1 MLRTGEG
8 RRACWAVE
16 DTSVDVDDC
25 LVIYLE
31 GREGG
36 LGVGSVSTSCSSSS

>member
-1 MLRTGEG
+1 VFGTGEV
-8 RRACWAVE
+8 RRAVE
-16 DTSVDVDDC
+16 DTFVVDDC
-25 LVIYLE
+25 FGNILE